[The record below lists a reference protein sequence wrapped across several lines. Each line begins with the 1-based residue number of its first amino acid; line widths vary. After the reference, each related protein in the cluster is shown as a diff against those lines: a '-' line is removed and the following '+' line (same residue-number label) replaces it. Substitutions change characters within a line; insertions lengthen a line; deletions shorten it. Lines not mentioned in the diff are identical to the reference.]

1 MRDLNIRWLGK
12 LPYSEAYD
20 LQLGLHR
27 SASPEDSKDD
37 YLLLLEHN
45 NVITSGRSSKEN
57 NLLVSKGQLH
67 ELGIEYFETD
77 RGGDI
82 TYHGDGQL
90 IGYPIIRLSD
100 PKKVIPFV
108 RNLEN
113 VIIDSL
119 RKFKID
125 SFTKEDDTGV
135 WTAKGKIASVGIKVS
150 KWTTYHGFSLNIF
163 DSLDG
168 YQLINPCGNQS
179 EQITSIHQF
188 NPDISFEEVAS
199 EISDNFVKIFGY
211 ANTNRQF
218 SQFTPRQLKRTKEF
232 NIDQMVKD
240 GVFKIN
246 QNKIPVTVRGVLPS
260 EPKRPEWMKV
270 KANLGS
276 DYVSLKNLLSEK
288 KLNTVCEEASCPN
301 IYECWSMGTATFM
314 IMGDVC
320 TRACGFC
327 DVKTGRPGELDL
339 GEPLRV
345 AESVQAMNLT
355 HAVITS
361 VNRDDLE
368 DGGSMFFADTIRAV
382 KDKNSHCDVEVLV
395 PDFKGLRSAIQNI
408 IDASPEVFNHN
419 LETVPRLQREIRTAA
434 SYGRSLSLLE
444 YVKKQGFMGKTKNAV
459 IEFQKES
466 DLLADGIV
474 GNKTKEAMRAYTG
487 CRSTNVC
494 NARDNTGAKLDSVAD
509 IQTYLSNNGFNPGI
523 IDGEMGSY
531 TKEAIKAFQRKV
543 GLIPD
548 GVAGNR
554 TKSAMRAYTGC

>member
-1 MRDLNIRWLGK
+1 LVTGIRLRDLNIRWLGK

-27 SASPEDSKDD
+27 SVSQEDSKDD

-199 EISDNFVKIFGY
+199 EISDNFVKVFGY
-211 ANTNRQF
+211 TNTDRQF

-288 KLNTVCEEASCPN
+288 KLNTVCEEASCSN

-327 DVKTGRPGELDL
+327 DVKTGKPGELDL

-444 YVKKQGFMGKTKNAV
+444 YVKKQGFMGKTKTG
-459 IEFQKES
+459 
-466 DLLADGIV
+466 LIV
-474 GNKTKEAMRAYTG
+474 GMGETKEEVISVLKDLSKIEVDIVTIGQYLRPTAKHRPIDRYATIEEFEDYKIIG
-487 CRSTNVC
+487 ESYGIPHVESGPLVRSSYH
-494 NARDNTGAKLDSVAD
+494 AKDSFA
-509 IQTYLSNNGFNPGI
+509 
-523 IDGEMGSY
+523 
-531 TKEAIKAFQRKV
+531 
-543 GLIPD
+543 
-548 GVAGNR
+548 
-554 TKSAMRAYTGC
+554 SA

>member
-27 SASPEDSKDD
+27 SVSQEDSKDD

-211 ANTNRQF
+211 ANTDRQF

-444 YVKKQGFMGKTKNAV
+444 YVKKQGFMGKTKTG
-459 IEFQKES
+459 
-466 DLLADGIV
+466 LIV
-474 GNKTKEAMRAYTG
+474 GMGETKEEVISVLKDLSKIEVDIVTIGQYLRPTAKHRPIDRYATIEEFEDYKIIG
-487 CRSTNVC
+487 ESYGIPHVESGPLVRSSYH
-494 NARDNTGAKLDSVAD
+494 AKDSFA
-509 IQTYLSNNGFNPGI
+509 
-523 IDGEMGSY
+523 
-531 TKEAIKAFQRKV
+531 
-543 GLIPD
+543 
-548 GVAGNR
+548 
-554 TKSAMRAYTGC
+554 SA

>member
-27 SASPEDSKDD
+27 SVSQEDSKDD

-67 ELGIEYFETD
+67 KLGIEYFETD

-188 NPDISFEEVAS
+188 NPEISFEEVAS

-211 ANTNRQF
+211 ANTDRQF

-327 DVKTGRPGELDL
+327 DVKTGKPGELDL

-444 YVKKQGFMGKTKNAV
+444 YVKKQGFMGKTKTG
-459 IEFQKES
+459 
-466 DLLADGIV
+466 LIV
-474 GNKTKEAMRAYTG
+474 GMGETKEEVISVLKDLSKIEVDIVTIGQYLRPTAKHRPIDRYATIEEFEDYKIIG
-487 CRSTNVC
+487 ESYGIPHVESGPLVRSSYH
-494 NARDNTGAKLDSVAD
+494 AKDSFA
-509 IQTYLSNNGFNPGI
+509 
-523 IDGEMGSY
+523 
-531 TKEAIKAFQRKV
+531 
-543 GLIPD
+543 
-548 GVAGNR
+548 
-554 TKSAMRAYTGC
+554 SA

>member
-1 MRDLNIRWLGK
+1 LVTGIRLRDLNIRWLGK

-27 SASPEDSKDD
+27 SVSQEDSKDD

-45 NVITSGRSSKEN
+45 NVVTSGRSSKEN
-57 NLLVSKGQLH
+57 NLLVSKGQLQ

-113 VIIDSL
+113 VIINSL

-135 WTAKGKIASVGIKVS
+135 WTAKGKIASIGIKVS

-188 NPDISFEEVAS
+188 NPNISFEEVAN
-199 EISDNFVKIFGY
+199 EISNNFIKVFGY
-211 ANTNRQF
+211 ANTDKQF

-327 DVKTGRPGELDL
+327 DVKTGKPGELDL

-382 KDKNSHCDVEVLV
+382 KDKNIDCDVEVLV

-444 YVKKQGFMGKTKNAV
+444 YVKKQGFIGKTKTG
-459 IEFQKES
+459 
-466 DLLADGIV
+466 LIV
-474 GNKTKEAMRAYTG
+474 GMGETKEEVISVLKDLSKIEVDIVTIGQYLRPTAKHRPIDRYATIEEFEDYKTIG
-487 CRSTNVC
+487 ESFGIPHVESGPLVRSSYH
-494 NARDNTGAKLDSVAD
+494 AKDSFA
-509 IQTYLSNNGFNPGI
+509 
-523 IDGEMGSY
+523 
-531 TKEAIKAFQRKV
+531 
-543 GLIPD
+543 
-548 GVAGNR
+548 
-554 TKSAMRAYTGC
+554 SA

>member
-1 MRDLNIRWLGK
+1 MVTGIRLRDLNIRWLGK

-27 SASPEDSKDD
+27 SVSQEDSKDD

-67 ELGIEYFETD
+67 KLGIEYFETD

-199 EISDNFVKIFGY
+199 EISDNFAKVFGY
-211 ANTNRQF
+211 TNTDKQF

-444 YVKKQGFMGKTKNAV
+444 YVKKQGFMGKTKTG
-459 IEFQKES
+459 
-466 DLLADGIV
+466 LIV
-474 GNKTKEAMRAYTG
+474 GMGETKEEVISVLKDLSKIEVDIVTIGQYLRPTAKHRPIDRYATIEEFEDYKIIG
-487 CRSTNVC
+487 ESYGIPHVESGPLVRSSYH
-494 NARDNTGAKLDSVAD
+494 AKDSFA
-509 IQTYLSNNGFNPGI
+509 
-523 IDGEMGSY
+523 
-531 TKEAIKAFQRKV
+531 
-543 GLIPD
+543 
-548 GVAGNR
+548 
-554 TKSAMRAYTGC
+554 SA

>member
-1 MRDLNIRWLGK
+1 MRNLNVRWLGK

-27 SASPEDSKDD
+27 SVSQEPSVDD

-45 NVITSGRSSKEN
+45 KVITSGRSSKEN
-57 NLLVSKGQLH
+57 NLLVTINQLN

-108 RNLEN
+108 RDLEN
-113 VIIDSL
+113 VIIDTL
-119 RKFKID
+119 GKFNID

-135 WTAKGKIASVGIKVS
+135 WTSKGKIASVGIKVS

-168 YQLINPCGNQS
+168 YDLINPCGNQL
-179 EQITSIHQF
+179 EKMTSIHQF
-188 NPDISFEEVAS
+188 NSDISFEEVAIT
-199 EISDNFVKIFGY
+199 ISDNFSKIFGY
-211 ANTNRQF
+211 SDVDKQF

-232 NIDQMVKD
+232 NIDQMVKN

-246 QNKIPVTVRGVLPS
+246 QNKIPVTIKGVLPS

-270 KANLGS
+270 KANLGT
-276 DYVSLKNLLSEK
+276 DYVALKNLLSDK

-327 DVKTGRPGELDL
+327 DVKTGKPGELDL

-361 VNRDDLE
+361 VNRDDLA

-382 KDKNSHCDVEVLV
+382 KEKNNRCDVEVLV

-444 YVKKQGFMGKTKNAV
+444 YVKKQGFMGKTKTG
-459 IEFQKES
+459 
-466 DLLADGIV
+466 LIV
-474 GNKTKEAMRAYTG
+474 GMGESKEEVISVLKDLSKIEIDIVTIGQYLRPTAKHRPIDRYATLEEFEDYKIIG
-487 CRSTNVC
+487 ESFGIPHVESGPLVRSSYH
-494 NARDNTGAKLDSVAD
+494 AKDSFA
-509 IQTYLSNNGFNPGI
+509 
-523 IDGEMGSY
+523 
-531 TKEAIKAFQRKV
+531 
-543 GLIPD
+543 
-548 GVAGNR
+548 
-554 TKSAMRAYTGC
+554 SA

>member
-27 SASPEDSKDD
+27 SVSQEDSKDD

-199 EISDNFVKIFGY
+199 EISDNFVKVFGY
-211 ANTNRQF
+211 ANTDRQF
-218 SQFTPRQLKRTKEF
+218 SQFTPRQLKKTKEF

-444 YVKKQGFMGKTKNAV
+444 YVKKQGFMGKTKTG
-459 IEFQKES
+459 
-466 DLLADGIV
+466 LIV
-474 GNKTKEAMRAYTG
+474 GMGETKEEVISVLKDLSKIEVDIVTIGQYLRPTAKHRPIDRYATIEEFEDYKIIG
-487 CRSTNVC
+487 ESYGIPHVESGPLVRSSYH
-494 NARDNTGAKLDSVAD
+494 AKDSFA
-509 IQTYLSNNGFNPGI
+509 
-523 IDGEMGSY
+523 
-531 TKEAIKAFQRKV
+531 
-543 GLIPD
+543 
-548 GVAGNR
+548 
-554 TKSAMRAYTGC
+554 SA

>member
-1 MRDLNIRWLGK
+1 MVTGIRLRDLNIRWLGK

-27 SASPEDSKDD
+27 SVSQEDSKDD

-57 NLLVSKGQLH
+57 NLLVSKAQLH

-179 EQITSIHQF
+179 EKITSIHQF

-199 EISDNFVKIFGY
+199 EISDNFAKVFGY
-211 ANTNRQF
+211 TNTDRQF

-444 YVKKQGFMGKTKNAV
+444 YVKKQGFMGKTKTG
-459 IEFQKES
+459 
-466 DLLADGIV
+466 LIV
-474 GNKTKEAMRAYTG
+474 GMGETKEEVISVLKDLSKIEVDIVTIGQYLRPTAKHRPIDRYATIEEFEDYKIIG
-487 CRSTNVC
+487 ESYGIPHVESGPLVRSSYH
-494 NARDNTGAKLDSVAD
+494 AKDSFA
-509 IQTYLSNNGFNPGI
+509 
-523 IDGEMGSY
+523 
-531 TKEAIKAFQRKV
+531 
-543 GLIPD
+543 
-548 GVAGNR
+548 
-554 TKSAMRAYTGC
+554 SA

>member
-27 SASPEDSKDD
+27 SVSQEDSKDD

-199 EISDNFVKIFGY
+199 EISDNFTQVFGY
-211 ANTNRQF
+211 TNTDRQF

-368 DGGSMFFADTIRAV
+368 DGGSMFFADTIRAI

-444 YVKKQGFMGKTKNAV
+444 YVKKQGFMGKTKTG
-459 IEFQKES
+459 
-466 DLLADGIV
+466 LIV
-474 GNKTKEAMRAYTG
+474 GMGETKEEVISVLKDLSKIGVDIVTIGQYLRPTAKHRPIDRYATIEEFEDYKIIG
-487 CRSTNVC
+487 ESYGIPHVESGPLVRSSYH
-494 NARDNTGAKLDSVAD
+494 AKDSFA
-509 IQTYLSNNGFNPGI
+509 
-523 IDGEMGSY
+523 
-531 TKEAIKAFQRKV
+531 
-543 GLIPD
+543 
-548 GVAGNR
+548 
-554 TKSAMRAYTGC
+554 SA

>member
-1 MRDLNIRWLGK
+1 LRDLNIRWLGK

-27 SASPEDSKDD
+27 SVSQEVSKDD

-199 EISDNFVKIFGY
+199 EISDNFAKVFGY
-211 ANTNRQF
+211 TNTDRQF

-444 YVKKQGFMGKTKNAV
+444 YVKKQGFMGKTKTG
-459 IEFQKES
+459 
-466 DLLADGIV
+466 LIV
-474 GNKTKEAMRAYTG
+474 GMGETKEEVISVLKDLSKIEVDIVTIGQYLRPTAKHRPIDRYATIEEFEDYKIIG
-487 CRSTNVC
+487 ESYGIPHVESGPLVRSSYH
-494 NARDNTGAKLDSVAD
+494 AKDSFA
-509 IQTYLSNNGFNPGI
+509 
-523 IDGEMGSY
+523 
-531 TKEAIKAFQRKV
+531 
-543 GLIPD
+543 
-548 GVAGNR
+548 
-554 TKSAMRAYTGC
+554 SA

>member
-1 MRDLNIRWLGK
+1 MVTGIRLRDLNIRWLGK

-27 SASPEDSKDD
+27 SVSKEDSKDD

-199 EISDNFVKIFGY
+199 EISDNFAKVFGY
-211 ANTNRQF
+211 TNTDKQF

-327 DVKTGRPGELDL
+327 DVKTGKPGELDL

-444 YVKKQGFMGKTKNAV
+444 YVKKQGFMGKTKTG
-459 IEFQKES
+459 
-466 DLLADGIV
+466 LIV
-474 GNKTKEAMRAYTG
+474 GMGETKEEVISVLKDLSKIEVDIVTIGQYLRPTAKHRPIDRYATIEEFEDYKIIG
-487 CRSTNVC
+487 ESYGIPHVESGPLVRSSYH
-494 NARDNTGAKLDSVAD
+494 AKDSFA
-509 IQTYLSNNGFNPGI
+509 
-523 IDGEMGSY
+523 
-531 TKEAIKAFQRKV
+531 
-543 GLIPD
+543 
-548 GVAGNR
+548 
-554 TKSAMRAYTGC
+554 SA